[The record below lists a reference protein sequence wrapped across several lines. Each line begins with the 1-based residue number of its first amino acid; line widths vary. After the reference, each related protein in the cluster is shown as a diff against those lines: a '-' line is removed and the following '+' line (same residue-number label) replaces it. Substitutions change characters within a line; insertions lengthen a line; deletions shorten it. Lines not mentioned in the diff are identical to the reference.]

1 MSKYDEFIKNLNQE
15 VDNMEVTN
23 VSTYIKIKHQE
34 VKKTKFL
41 Y

>member
-23 VSTYIKIKHQE
+23 VSTYIN
-34 VKKTKFL
+34 VKNL
-41 Y
+41 L